1 MNTSRRKFVTTVGAA
16 AGALPVVGAGLA
28 ATTRGADRAATRGPD
43 RAASG
48 PVTAASGDPRGY
60 RAAPAGR
67 AQQRAEGI
75 EAFAFDAYGT
85 LFDVFSVTALC
96 EELFPGRGDALAQRW
111 RAKQLQYSLL
121 RSLMGRH
128 RDFWLVTEDAL
139 VYAARS
145 LGLTLTDARRA
156 RLMDAYLALA
166 AFSDVK
172 PGLEALRDRGLKL
185 AILSN
190 GEPRMLEAAARSA
203 GIDTLLDAVISVEEV
218 KIFKVSPR
226 VYNLG
231 PERLGIDRS
240 VLGFVSSNAW
250 DVAGAASAG
259 LTTFWIQRTP
269 GEPPEELGFAAHHV
283 VAALT
288 DLTALVRA

>member
-1 MNTSRRKFVTTVGAA
+1 METGRRRFVKTVGAA
-16 AGALPVVGAGLA
+16 AGALPVAGAGIEA
-28 ATTRGADRAATRGPD
+28 APTRRPDGTVTGPPAFD
-43 RAASG
+43 FL
-48 PVTAASGDPRGY
+48 DPR
-60 RAAPAGR
+60 RHQAAAAGR
-67 AQQRAEGI
+67 VQGHAAGI

-96 EELFPGRGDALAQRW
+96 EELFPGSGDALAQRW

-128 RDFWLVTEDAL
+128 RDFWLVTGDAL
-139 VYAARS
+139 VYAAES
-145 LGLTLTDARRA
+145 LGLDLTLARRD
-156 RLMDAYLALA
+156 RLMAAYLTLA
-166 AFSDVK
+166 AFPDVR
-172 PGLEALRDRGLKL
+172 PGLEALKARGVKL

-203 GIDTLLDAVISVEEV
+203 GIDTLLDTIISVEEV

-231 PERLGIDRS
+231 PERLGVDRS
-240 VLGFVSSNAW
+240 ALGFVSSNAW

-259 LTTFWIQRTP
+259 LTTFWIQRSAA
-269 GEPPEELGFAAHHV
+269 EPPEELGFDAHHV
-283 VAALT
+283 VSAIT
-288 DLTALVRA
+288 DLAPLVGA

>member
-1 MNTSRRKFVTTVGAA
+1 METGRRRFVKTVGAA
-16 AGALPVVGAGLA
+16 AGALPVAGAGIA
-28 ATTRGADRAATRGPD
+28 AAPPRSTGGAGTGPFGFD
-43 RAASG
+43 FL
-48 PVTAASGDPRGY
+48 DPR
-60 RAAPAGR
+60 RHQAAPAPR
-67 AQQRAEGI
+67 AQGGAEGI

-96 EELFPGRGDALAQRW
+96 EELFPGDGDALAQRW

-128 RDFWLVTEDAL
+128 RDFWLVTGDAL
-139 VYAARS
+139 VNAAAG
-145 LGLTLTDARRA
+145 LGLDLTPARRD
-156 RLMDAYLALA
+156 RLMEAYLTLA
-166 AFSDVK
+166 AFPDVR
-172 PGLEALRDRGLKL
+172 PGLEALRDRGVKL

-203 GIDTLLDAVISVEEV
+203 GIDTLLDAIISVEEV

-231 PERLGIDRS
+231 PERLEVDQS
-240 VLGFVSSNAW
+240 ALGFVSSNGW

-259 LTTFWIQRTP
+259 LTTFWIQRTA
-269 GEPPEELGFAAHHV
+269 GEPPEELGFEAHHV
-283 VAALT
+283 VSAIT
-288 DLTALVRA
+288 DLAPLAGA